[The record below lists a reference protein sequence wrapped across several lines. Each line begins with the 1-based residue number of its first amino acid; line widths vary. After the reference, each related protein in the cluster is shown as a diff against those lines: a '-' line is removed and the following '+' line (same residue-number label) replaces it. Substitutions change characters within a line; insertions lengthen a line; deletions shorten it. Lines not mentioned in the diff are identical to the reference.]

1 MKLTLE
7 QKEFLR
13 EHASDDVNKLL
24 LSASRFPD
32 LNIPFLVEQIL
43 SRRQIKD
50 KLPSWFANDNLVFPA
65 KITAEQCSS
74 EVTAMYKQRL
84 VGADN
89 ILCDLTGGLGI
100 DSFFFSRKV
109 KSVIY
114 MERYAEYCDAA
125 RDNFIFLGAENITVI
140 NEDSAQSVADL
151 PEVDVFYIDPARRG
165 DGNKRVYALNDC
177 EPDLT
182 VLLSYLYKKSPR
194 VIAKISPM
202 ADIRQTMDLL
212 PSVSEIHV
220 ISVKNECKELLFVLE
235 REAVNR
241 SSVPVVCVNYN
252 SSGKEDLFSFTM
264 DCEAISDVKYSD
276 NVLEYLYEPN
286 SSIMKAGA
294 FKSVA
299 FHYGLDKLHS
309 NSHLYTSLDMVSDFP
324 GRIFKVEEVLPF
336 SSKLCKTIG
345 KYVPKANIAVRNFP
359 LSVDELRKKCK
370 IKDGGDIYIFATT
383 LFNGEKVFIR
393 CNRVFS

>member
-13 EHASDDVNKLL
+13 AHSSDDVNKLL
-24 LSASRFPD
+24 LSASRFPGLD
-32 LNIPFLVEQIL
+32 IPFLVEQIL

-50 KLPSWFANDNLVFPA
+50 KLPTWFANDNLVFPA

-74 EVTAMYKQRL
+74 ETTALYKQRL
-84 VGADN
+84 VCADDT
-89 ILCDLTGGLGI
+89 LCDLTGGLGI
-100 DSFFFSRKV
+100 DSFFFSQKV

-114 MERYAEYCDAA
+114 MERYAGYCDAA
-125 RDNFIFLGAENITVI
+125 RDNFLSLGARNITVL
-140 NEDSAQSVADL
+140 NKDSARSAADL

-182 VLLSYLYKKSPR
+182 ALLPLLYKKSPR

-202 ADIRQTMDLL
+202 ADIRQTIDLV

-220 ISVKNECKELLFVLE
+220 VSVKNECKELLFVME
-235 REAVNR
+235 RESGR
-241 SSVPVVCVNYN
+241 SKVPVICVNYN
-252 SSGKEDLFSFTM
+252 SSGREDLFSFTM
-264 DCEAISDVKYSD
+264 ESETVSEVQYSD
-276 NVLEYLYEPN
+276 EILEYLYEPN

-299 FHYGLDKLHS
+299 SFYGLNKLHA
-309 NSHLYTSLDMVSDFP
+309 NSHLYTSSDLISDFA
-324 GRIFKVEEVLPF
+324 GRIFYVDEVLPF

-345 KYVPKANIAVRNFP
+345 KSVPKANIAVRNFP
-359 LSVDELRKKCK
+359 LSADELRKKCK
-370 IKDGGDIYIFATT
+370 IKDGGDVYIFATT
-383 LFNGEKVFIR
+383 LFNGEKVIVR
-393 CNRVFS
+393 CRRTSS